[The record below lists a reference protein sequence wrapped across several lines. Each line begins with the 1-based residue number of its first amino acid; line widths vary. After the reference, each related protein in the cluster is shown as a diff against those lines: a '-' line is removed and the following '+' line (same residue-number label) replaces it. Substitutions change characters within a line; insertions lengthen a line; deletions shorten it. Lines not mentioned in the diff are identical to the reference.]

1 MKKDIQNST
10 EPEEISK
17 AKLFPLELRV
27 SESSQMYVIHKSIV
41 RQLQERRQG
50 SANYKTRSEVRGGG
64 KKPWKQKGTGRA
76 RAGSNRSPLWRG
88 GGVIFG
94 PKNKHYHQKVNKK
107 ERQLA
112 IKSMLLNKKDVT
124 FSIEA
129 SLFNLDKPKTKL
141 LLANIEK
148 LNISGREKVLVIMA
162 KKSRKAYLAA
172 RNLSNIEIISAD
184 QLNLLSIIKTKYILI
199 ETDAVKIITEIY
211 NG

>member
-1 MKKDIQNST
+1 
-10 EPEEISK
+10 
-17 AKLFPLELRV
+17 
-27 SESSQMYVIHKSIV
+27 
-41 RQLQERRQG
+41 
-50 SANYKTRSEVRGGG
+50 
-64 KKPWKQKGTGRA
+64 
-76 RAGSNRSPLWRG
+76 
-88 GGVIFG
+88 
-94 PKNKHYHQKVNKK
+94 
-107 ERQLA
+107 
-112 IKSMLLNKKDVT
+112 MLLNKKDVT